1 MSQPTSTPWLF
12 RVGLFWL
19 AVLSVLATAL
29 PSTDAWELQN
39 REESDDGNTL
49 WLMPLGASITAGF
62 KSPDNNGYRKALYG
76 NLTEEGWTVHMVGSK
91 HDGDMKDNV
100 SARNTPLSSIKAN
113 MFDRP
118 TRVTL
123 DTELTRSPLP
133 STK

>member
-1 MSQPTSTPWLF
+1 MAQSTSTPWLF

-29 PSTDAWELQN
+29 PSTDAGDLQS

-62 KSPDNNGYRKALYG
+62 KSPDNNGYRKALYH

-91 HDGDMKDNV
+91 HDGTMEDNV
-100 SARNTPLSSIKAN
+100 SARGVPLSSFKAN
-113 MFDRP
+113 VLGRP

-123 DTELTRSPLP
+123 DTELTRSPRP
-133 STK
+133 STR